1 MFKSYVLSLG
11 LVAVVA
17 SGVAAQTVPTEVAKL
32 VGQKITLYVYP
43 FLTESER
50 TTLRLVQH
58 NKQALAVFVPGTQGF
73 AALAVAPNE
82 GFLRDGSPVPSAVAL
97 SGLPDAASAAMA
109 VLKGCDAARKG
120 GEPCVIVLEI
130 GPGK

>member
-1 MFKSYVLSLG
+1 MVKGFVLG
-11 LVAVVA
+11 LALVAGLA
-17 SGVAAQTVPTEVAKL
+17 SGVAAQTVPTEMAKL
-32 VGQKITLYVYP
+32 GGQKITLYVYP
-43 FLTESER
+43 FLTENEL

-58 NKQALAVFVPGTQGF
+58 NKQALAVFVPGTEGF
-73 AALAVAPNE
+73 AALAIAPNE

-97 SGLPDAASAAMA
+97 SGLPDATSAAVA